1 MKDKI
6 KNYLQKVYGVD
17 FLSKTMIVVALIL
30 SLINLKF
37 KNRVIEVITMIL
49 IVHFG
54 IFRVFSV
61 NKYQRIIE
69 NQKFS
74 KAVKPMTDF
83 FEKYKIRAANS
94 KDKKYI
100 KCPNCKKEMKIF
112 LKQNKV
118 PGSKCRRSIH
128 SLLIHWLNK

>member
-6 KNYLQKVYGVD
+6 KNNLQKVYGVD
-17 FLSKTMIVVALIL
+17 FLSKTMIIVALIL

-49 IVHFG
+49 IVYFG

-61 NKYQRIIE
+61 NRYQRMVE
-69 NQKFS
+69 NQKFA

-83 FEKYKIRAANS
+83 FEKYKIRALNS

-100 KCPNCKKEMKIF
+100 KCPNCKKEMKIPR
-112 LKQNKV
+112 NKGKIKV
-118 PGSKCRRSIH
+118 TCPHCGHKFVKKS
-128 SLLIHWLNK
+128 

>member
-17 FLSKTMIVVALIL
+17 FFSKTMIVFALIL

-37 KNRVIEVITMIL
+37 KNRVIEIITMIL
-49 IVHFG
+49 IVYFG

-61 NKYQRIIE
+61 NKYQRMIE
-69 NQKFS
+69 NQKFA

-83 FEKYKIRAANS
+83 FEKYKIRAVNS

-100 KCPNCKKEMKIF
+100 KCPNCKKEMKIPR
-112 LKQNKV
+112 NKGKIKV
-118 PGSKCRRSIH
+118 TCPHCGHKFVKKS
-128 SLLIHWLNK
+128 

>member
-17 FLSKTMIVVALIL
+17 FFSKTMIVFALIL

-37 KNRVIEVITMIL
+37 KNRVIEIITMIL
-49 IVHFG
+49 IVYFG

-61 NKYQRIIE
+61 NKYQRMIE
-69 NQKFS
+69 NQKFA

-100 KCPNCKKEMKIF
+100 KCQNCKKEMKIPR
-112 LKQNKV
+112 NKGKIKV
-118 PGSKCRRSIH
+118 TCPHCGHKFVKKS
-128 SLLIHWLNK
+128 

>member
-6 KNYLQKVYGVD
+6 KIYLQKVYGVD
-17 FLSKTMIVVALIL
+17 FFSKTMIVFALIL

-37 KNRVIEVITMIL
+37 KNRVIEIITMIL
-49 IVHFG
+49 IVYFG

-61 NKYQRIIE
+61 NKYQRMIE
-69 NQKFS
+69 NQKFA

-83 FEKYKIRAANS
+83 FEKYKIRALNS

-100 KCPNCKKEMKIF
+100 KCPNCKKEMKIPR
-112 LKQNKV
+112 NKGKIKV
-118 PGSKCRRSIH
+118 TCPHCGHKFVKKS
-128 SLLIHWLNK
+128 

>member
-37 KNRVIEVITMIL
+37 KNRVVEVITMIL
-49 IVHFG
+49 IVYFG
-54 IFRVFSV
+54 IFRVFSI
-61 NKYQRIIE
+61 NKYQRMIE
-69 NQKFS
+69 NQKFA

-100 KCPNCKKEMKIF
+100 KCPNCKKEMKIPR
-112 LKQNKV
+112 NKGKIKV
-118 PGSKCRRSIH
+118 TCPHCGHKFVKKS
-128 SLLIHWLNK
+128 

>member
-17 FLSKTMIVVALIL
+17 FFSKTMIVFALIL

-37 KNRVIEVITMIL
+37 KNRVIEIITMIL
-49 IVHFG
+49 IVYFG

-61 NKYQRIIE
+61 NKYQRMIE
-69 NQKFS
+69 NKKFA

-83 FEKYKIRAANS
+83 FEKYKIRALNS

-100 KCPNCKKEMKIF
+100 KCPNCKKEMKIPR
-112 LKQNKV
+112 NKGKIKV
-118 PGSKCRRSIH
+118 TCPHCGHKFVKKS
-128 SLLIHWLNK
+128 

>member
-17 FLSKTMIVVALIL
+17 FFSKTMIVFALIL
-30 SLINLKF
+30 SFINLKF
-37 KNRVIEVITMIL
+37 KNRVIEIITMIL
-49 IVHFG
+49 IVYFG

-61 NKYQRIIE
+61 NKYQRMIE
-69 NQKFS
+69 NQKFA

-83 FEKYKIRAANS
+83 FEKYKIRALNS

-100 KCPNCKKEMKIF
+100 KCPNCKKEMKIPR
-112 LKQNKV
+112 NKGKIKV
-118 PGSKCRRSIH
+118 TCPHRGHKFVKKS
-128 SLLIHWLNK
+128 

>member
-17 FLSKTMIVVALIL
+17 FFSKTMIVFALIL

-37 KNRVIEVITMIL
+37 KNRVIEIITMIL
-49 IVHFG
+49 IVYFG

-61 NKYQRIIE
+61 NKYQRMIE
-69 NQKFS
+69 NQKFA

-83 FEKYKIRAANS
+83 FEKYKIRAVNS

-100 KCPNCKKEMKIF
+100 KCPNCKKEMKIPR
-112 LKQNKV
+112 NKGKIKITCPHCGHKFV
-118 PGSKCRRSIH
+118 KKS
-128 SLLIHWLNK
+128 

>member
-49 IVHFG
+49 IVYFG

-61 NKYQRIIE
+61 NKYQRMIE

-83 FEKYKIRAANS
+83 LKNTKSEPQIQRTRSTLNVLTA
-94 KDKKYI
+94 KK
-100 KCPNCKKEMKIF
+100 K
-112 LKQNKV
+112 
-118 PGSKCRRSIH
+118 
-128 SLLIHWLNK
+128 

>member
-17 FLSKTMIVVALIL
+17 FFSKTMIVFALIL
-30 SLINLKF
+30 SFINLKF
-37 KNRVIEVITMIL
+37 KNRVIEIITMIL
-49 IVHFG
+49 IVYFG

-61 NKYQRIIE
+61 NKYQRMIE
-69 NQKFS
+69 NQKFA

-94 KDKKYI
+94 KDKEYI
-100 KCPNCKKEMKIF
+100 KCPNCKKEMKIPR
-112 LKQNKV
+112 NKGKIKV
-118 PGSKCRRSIH
+118 TCPHCGHKFVKKS
-128 SLLIHWLNK
+128 

>member
-6 KNYLQKVYGVD
+6 KNYLQKMYGVG

-49 IVHFG
+49 IVYFG

-61 NKYQRIIE
+61 NKYQRMVE
-69 NQKFS
+69 NKKFA

-83 FEKYKIRAANS
+83 FEKYKIRALNS

-100 KCPNCKKEMKIF
+100 KCPNCKKEMKIPR
-112 LKQNKV
+112 NKGKIKV
-118 PGSKCRRSIH
+118 TCPHCGHKFVKKS
-128 SLLIHWLNK
+128 

>member
-49 IVHFG
+49 IVYFG

-61 NKYQRIIE
+61 NKYQRMIE

-94 KDKKYI
+94 NDKKYI
-100 KCPNCKKEMKIF
+100 KCPNCKKEMKIPR
-112 LKQNKV
+112 NKGKIKV
-118 PGSKCRRSIH
+118 TCPHCGHKFVKKS
-128 SLLIHWLNK
+128 

>member
-17 FLSKTMIVVALIL
+17 FFSKTMIVFALIL

-37 KNRVIEVITMIL
+37 KNRVIEIITMLL
-49 IVHFG
+49 IVYFG

-61 NKYQRIIE
+61 NKYQRMIE
-69 NQKFS
+69 NQKFA

-83 FEKYKIRAANS
+83 FEKYKIRALNS

-100 KCPNCKKEMKIF
+100 KCPNCKKEMKIPR
-112 LKQNKV
+112 NKGKIKV
-118 PGSKCRRSIH
+118 TCPHCGHKFVKKS
-128 SLLIHWLNK
+128 

>member
-17 FLSKTMIVVALIL
+17 FFSKTMIVFALIL

-49 IVHFG
+49 IMYFG

-61 NKYQRIIE
+61 NKYQRMIE
-69 NQKFS
+69 NQKFA

-83 FEKYKIRAANS
+83 FEKYKIRAVNS

-100 KCPNCKKEMKIF
+100 KCPNCKKEMKIPR
-112 LKQNKV
+112 NKGKIKV
-118 PGSKCRRSIH
+118 TCPHCGHKFVKKS
-128 SLLIHWLNK
+128 

>member
-49 IVHFG
+49 IVYFG

-61 NKYQRIIE
+61 NKYQRMIE
-69 NQKFS
+69 NQKFA

-83 FEKYKIRAANS
+83 FEKYKIRASNS

-100 KCPNCKKEMKIF
+100 KCPNCKKEMKIPR
-112 LKQNKV
+112 NKGKIKV
-118 PGSKCRRSIH
+118 TCPHCGHKFVKKS
-128 SLLIHWLNK
+128 

>member
-17 FLSKTMIVVALIL
+17 FFSKTMIVFALIL

-37 KNRVIEVITMIL
+37 KNRVIEIITMIL
-49 IVHFG
+49 IVYFG

-61 NKYQRIIE
+61 NKYQRMIE
-69 NQKFS
+69 NQKFA

-83 FEKYKIRAANS
+83 FEKYKIRAVNS

-100 KCPNCKKEMKIF
+100 KCPICKKEMKIPR
-112 LKQNKV
+112 NKGKIKV
-118 PGSKCRRSIH
+118 TCPHCGHKFVKKS
-128 SLLIHWLNK
+128 

>member
-17 FLSKTMIVVALIL
+17 FFSKTMIVFALIL
-30 SLINLKF
+30 SFINLKF
-37 KNRVIEVITMIL
+37 KNRVIEIITMIL
-49 IVHFG
+49 IVYFG

-61 NKYQRIIE
+61 NKYQRMIE
-69 NQKFS
+69 NQKFA

-83 FEKYKIRAANS
+83 FEKYKIRATNS

-100 KCPNCKKEMKIF
+100 KCPNCKKEMKIPR
-112 LKQNKV
+112 NKGKIKV
-118 PGSKCRRSIH
+118 TCPHCGHKFVKKS
-128 SLLIHWLNK
+128 

>member
-1 MKDKI
+1 M
-6 KNYLQKVYGVD
+6 
-17 FLSKTMIVVALIL
+17 SKTMIIFALIL

-37 KNRVIEVITMIL
+37 KNRVVEIITMIL
-49 IVHFG
+49 IVYFG

-61 NKYQRIIE
+61 NKYQRMIE

-100 KCPNCKKEMKIF
+100 KCPNCKKEMKIPR
-112 LKQNKV
+112 NKGKIKV
-118 PGSKCRRSIH
+118 TCPHCGHKFVKKS
-128 SLLIHWLNK
+128 

>member
-17 FLSKTMIVVALIL
+17 FFSKTMIVFALIL

-37 KNRVIEVITMIL
+37 KNRVIEIITMVL
-49 IVHFG
+49 IVYFG

-61 NKYQRIIE
+61 NKYQRMIE
-69 NQKFS
+69 NQKFA

-83 FEKYKIRAANS
+83 FEKYKIRASNS

-100 KCPNCKKEMKIF
+100 KCPNCKKEMKIPR
-112 LKQNKV
+112 NKGKIKV
-118 PGSKCRRSIH
+118 TCPHCGHKFVKKS
-128 SLLIHWLNK
+128 

>member
-49 IVHFG
+49 IVYFG

-61 NKYQRIIE
+61 NKYQRMIE

-100 KCPNCKKEMKIF
+100 KCPNCKKEMKIPRNQG
-112 LKQNKV
+112 KIKV
-118 PGSKCRRSIH
+118 TCPHCGHKFVKKS
-128 SLLIHWLNK
+128 

>member
-17 FLSKTMIVVALIL
+17 FLSKIMIVVALIL

-49 IVHFG
+49 IVYFG

-61 NKYQRIIE
+61 NKYQRMIE
-69 NQKFS
+69 NQKFA

-100 KCPNCKKEMKIF
+100 KCPNCKKEMKIPR
-112 LKQNKV
+112 NKV
-118 PGSKCRRSIH
+118 KIKVTCPHCGHKFVKKS
-128 SLLIHWLNK
+128 

>member
-49 IVHFG
+49 IVYFG

-61 NKYQRIIE
+61 NKYQRMIE

-83 FEKYKIRAANS
+83 FEKYKIRAVNS

-100 KCPNCKKEMKIF
+100 ECPNCKKEMKIPR
-112 LKQNKV
+112 NKGKIKV
-118 PGSKCRRSIH
+118 TCPHCGHKFVKKS
-128 SLLIHWLNK
+128 

>member
-37 KNRVIEVITMIL
+37 KNRVIEVIMMIL
-49 IVHFG
+49 IVYFG

-61 NKYQRIIE
+61 NKYQRMIE

-83 FEKYKIRAANS
+83 FEKYKIRAATS

-100 KCPNCKKEMKIF
+100 KCPNCKKEMKIPR
-112 LKQNKV
+112 NKGKIKV
-118 PGSKCRRSIH
+118 TCPHCGHKFVKKS
-128 SLLIHWLNK
+128 

>member
-6 KNYLQKVYGVD
+6 KNYLQRVYGVD
-17 FLSKTMIVVALIL
+17 FFSKTMIVFALIL

-37 KNRVIEVITMIL
+37 KNRVIEIITMIL
-49 IVHFG
+49 IVYFG

-61 NKYQRIIE
+61 NKYQRMIE
-69 NQKFS
+69 NQKFA

-83 FEKYKIRAANS
+83 FEKYKIRAVNS

-100 KCPNCKKEMKIF
+100 KCPNCKKEMKIPR
-112 LKQNKV
+112 NKGKIKV
-118 PGSKCRRSIH
+118 TCPHCGHKFVKKS
-128 SLLIHWLNK
+128 

>member
-6 KNYLQKVYGVD
+6 KNYLQRVYGVD
-17 FLSKTMIVVALIL
+17 FFSKTLIVFALIL

-37 KNRVIEVITMIL
+37 KNRVIEIITMIL
-49 IVHFG
+49 IVYFG

-61 NKYQRIIE
+61 NKYQRMIE
-69 NQKFS
+69 NQKFA

-83 FEKYKIRAANS
+83 FEKYKIRALNS

-100 KCPNCKKEMKIF
+100 KCPNCKKEMKIPR
-112 LKQNKV
+112 NKGKIKV
-118 PGSKCRRSIH
+118 TCPHCGHKFVKKS
-128 SLLIHWLNK
+128 

>member
-49 IVHFG
+49 IVYFG

-61 NKYQRIIE
+61 N
-69 NQKFS
+69 
-74 KAVKPMTDF
+74 
-83 FEKYKIRAANS
+83 
-94 KDKKYI
+94 
-100 KCPNCKKEMKIF
+100 
-112 LKQNKV
+112 
-118 PGSKCRRSIH
+118 
-128 SLLIHWLNK
+128 

>member
-17 FLSKTMIVVALIL
+17 FFSKTMIVFALIL

-37 KNRVIEVITMIL
+37 KNRVVEIITMIL
-49 IVHFG
+49 IVYFG

-61 NKYQRIIE
+61 NKYQRMIE
-69 NQKFS
+69 NQKFA

-83 FEKYKIRAANS
+83 FEKYKIRAVNS

-100 KCPNCKKEMKIF
+100 KCPNCKKEMKIPR
-112 LKQNKV
+112 NKGKIKV
-118 PGSKCRRSIH
+118 TCPHCGHKFVKKS
-128 SLLIHWLNK
+128 

>member
-17 FLSKTMIVVALIL
+17 FLSKTMIIVALIL

-49 IVHFG
+49 IMYFG

-61 NKYQRIIE
+61 NKDQRMVE
-69 NQKFS
+69 NQKFA

-83 FEKYKIRAANS
+83 FEKYKIRALNS

-100 KCPNCKKEMKIF
+100 KCPNCKKEMKIPR
-112 LKQNKV
+112 NKGKIKV
-118 PGSKCRRSIH
+118 TCPHCGHKFVKKS
-128 SLLIHWLNK
+128 

>member
-17 FLSKTMIVVALIL
+17 FFSKTMIVFALIL

-37 KNRVIEVITMIL
+37 KNRVIEIITMVL
-49 IVHFG
+49 IVYFG

-61 NKYQRIIE
+61 NKYQRMIE
-69 NQKFS
+69 NQKFA

-83 FEKYKIRAANS
+83 FEKYKIRALNS

-100 KCPNCKKEMKIF
+100 KCPNCKKEMKIPR
-112 LKQNKV
+112 NKGKIKV
-118 PGSKCRRSIH
+118 TCPHCGHKFVKKS
-128 SLLIHWLNK
+128 

>member
-17 FLSKTMIVVALIL
+17 FLSKIMIVVALIL

-37 KNRVIEVITMIL
+37 KNRVIEIITMIL
-49 IVHFG
+49 IVYFG

-61 NKYQRIIE
+61 NKYQRMIE
-69 NQKFS
+69 NQKFA

-83 FEKYKIRAANS
+83 FEKYKIRALNS

-100 KCPNCKKEMKIF
+100 KCPNCKKEMKIPR
-112 LKQNKV
+112 NKGKIKV
-118 PGSKCRRSIH
+118 TCPHCGHKFVKKS
-128 SLLIHWLNK
+128 

>member
-17 FLSKTMIVVALIL
+17 FLSKIMIVVALIL

-49 IVHFG
+49 IVYFG

-61 NKYQRIIE
+61 NKYQRMIE

-83 FEKYKIRAANS
+83 FEKYKIRASNS

-100 KCPNCKKEMKIF
+100 KCPNCKKEMKIPR
-112 LKQNKV
+112 NKGKIKV
-118 PGSKCRRSIH
+118 TCPHCGHKFVKKS
-128 SLLIHWLNK
+128 

>member
-17 FLSKTMIVVALIL
+17 FFSKTMIVFALIL

-37 KNRVIEVITMIL
+37 KNRVIEIITMIL
-49 IVHFG
+49 IVYFG

-61 NKYQRIIE
+61 NKYQRMIE
-69 NQKFS
+69 NQKFA

-83 FEKYKIRAANS
+83 FEKYKIRAVNS

-100 KCPNCKKEMKIF
+100 KCPNCKKEMKIPR
-112 LKQNKV
+112 NKGKIKV
-118 PGSKCRRSIH
+118 TCPHLS
-128 SLLIHWLNK
+128 LIHI

>member
-17 FLSKTMIVVALIL
+17 FFSKTMIVFALIL

-37 KNRVIEVITMIL
+37 KNRVIEIITMLL
-49 IVHFG
+49 IVYFG

-61 NKYQRIIE
+61 NKYQRMIE
-69 NQKFS
+69 NQKFA

-83 FEKYKIRAANS
+83 FEKYKIRALNS

-100 KCPNCKKEMKIF
+100 KCPNCKKEMKIPR
-112 LKQNKV
+112 NKGKIRV
-118 PGSKCRRSIH
+118 TCPHCGHRFVKKS
-128 SLLIHWLNK
+128 

>member
-17 FLSKTMIVVALIL
+17 FFSKTMIVFALIL

-49 IVHFG
+49 IVYFG

-61 NKYQRIIE
+61 NKYQRMIE
-69 NQKFS
+69 NQKFA

-83 FEKYKIRAANS
+83 FEKYKIRALNS

-100 KCPNCKKEMKIF
+100 KCPNCKKEMKIPR
-112 LKQNKV
+112 NKGKIKV
-118 PGSKCRRSIH
+118 TCPHCGHKFVKKS
-128 SLLIHWLNK
+128 

>member
-17 FLSKTMIVVALIL
+17 FFSKTMIVFALIL

-37 KNRVIEVITMIL
+37 KNRVIEIITMIL
-49 IVHFG
+49 IVYFG

-61 NKYQRIIE
+61 NKYQRMIE
-69 NQKFS
+69 NQKFA

-100 KCPNCKKEMKIF
+100 KCPNCKKEMKIPRN
-112 LKQNKV
+112 KGKNKV
-118 PGSKCRRSIH
+118 TCPHCGHKFVKKS
-128 SLLIHWLNK
+128 